1 MKENIFGDMDNDE
14 PLKIYMKL
22 MSKLRNI
29 VREAEIELEVHKD
42 KKWFSYIQSYFNERI
57 GLSQETKNY

>member
-42 KKWFSYIQSYFNERI
+42 KK
-57 GLSQETKNY
+57 